1 MNKLLLTVS
10 TVSLLFAANLQSA
23 HAEGIGDWFKGIF
36 SSEESIDSDAEM
48 HDETDVG
55 HEAMGDPYD
64 DNEKNYTPYEKE
76 LESKTKETQGHDNAT
91 DKKADTEEDDD
102 DTKEPAP
109 MDDTGART
117 EFNLMP
123 SAGLQVGGI

>member
-10 TVSLLFAANLQSA
+10 TVSLLFAANVQSA

-36 SSEESIDSDAEM
+36 SNEESIDSDAEM

-55 HEAMGDPYD
+55 HEVMEGPYD
-64 DNEKNYTPYEKE
+64 DNEENYTPYEE
-76 LESKTKETQGHDNAT
+76 EPESQTKETQDSDNTT
-91 DKKADTEEDDD
+91 DEKTDTEENND

-109 MDDTGART
+109 MEDTSPHR
-117 EFNLMP
+117 
-123 SAGLQVGGI
+123 I